1 MAQNEVRLYRFFNY
15 MADENG
21 EPFALC
27 DKHKASQKI
36 PGTCALRKI
45 ADKAVD
51 PCAKCEREQ
60 AKAADEGA

>member
-1 MAQNEVRLYRFFNY
+1 VARNEVRLYRFFNY
-15 MADENG
+15 IVGEDG

-27 DKHKASQKI
+27 DKHKEIQKI

-51 PCAKCEREQ
+51 PCINCERESAQ
-60 AKAADEGA
+60 AVDEPA